1 MCLPAILGFIYLT
14 ILKPLP
20 ATLITA
26 ISSSCPCSAGHSL
39 GLIGAGGVGV
49 GGGIKRDPDRQGEA
63 LHVRKADFSQ
73 TSCSS
78 QVFIYDAR

>member
-1 MCLPAILGFIYLT
+1 MSLPAILCFIYLT
-14 ILKPLP
+14 ILKPPP

-26 ISSSCPCSAGHSL
+26 ISPSCPCSAGHSSD
-39 GLIGAGGVGV
+39 LIRAGGW

-63 LHVRKADFSQ
+63 LHGGKADFSQ

-78 QVFIYDAR
+78 QVFIYDAG